1 MYSLKKYYHQLLN
14 TNLLISRMSRH
25 RIDVFFA
32 RELFT
37 TRSFT
42 KIKGRKVLENEIK
55 SRNIL
60 KKNKTTYQH
69 NNVQPTIKNDYIDV
83 LDFLGYL

>member
-42 KIKGRKVLENEIK
+42 KIKGREVLENRI
-55 SRNIL
+55 NLGIFL
-60 KKNKTTYQH
+60 KK
-69 NNVQPTIKNDYIDV
+69 IK
-83 LDFLGYL
+83 